1 MVHYLVRLGK
11 LHGLVSLHLFSR
23 DPIIQ
28 TLKQK
33 LCSSVYWMDIFIC
46 GGEMG
51 FDSPRDELA
60 DTVTQSS
67 SKSKYSALER
77 QKEDE

>member
-1 MVHYLVRLGK
+1 MK

-23 DPIIQ
+23 GPIIQ
-28 TLKQK
+28 TVQQK

-46 GGEMG
+46 GEEMG
-51 FDSPRDELA
+51 FDSPCDELA

-67 SKSKYSALER
+67 SKSNCSALEK
-77 QKEDE
+77 QKENE

>member
-1 MVHYLVRLGK
+1 M
-11 LHGLVSLHLFSR
+11 LVSLHLFSR

-33 LCSSVYWMDIFIC
+33 LYSSMYWMDIFIC
-46 GGEMG
+46 GEEMG
-51 FDSPRDELA
+51 FDSPCDELT

-67 SKSKYSALER
+67 SKSNCSALEK